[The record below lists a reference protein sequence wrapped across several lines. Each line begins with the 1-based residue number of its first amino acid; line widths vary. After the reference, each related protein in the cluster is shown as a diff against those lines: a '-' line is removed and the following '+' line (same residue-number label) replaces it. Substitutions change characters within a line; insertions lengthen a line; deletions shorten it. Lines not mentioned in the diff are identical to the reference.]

1 MTAAGAAHGPAHAE
15 LRAAVASHRGRV
27 VAHLAH
33 SLGLPHLGL
42 VEDAVQSACL
52 RAWQSWGSEG
62 VPDNPAGW
70 LFRVARNAAIDALRV
85 QGRYE
90 SRSIEGDEVE
100 AFPELPTHPAPEG
113 RFAGELDDEELA
125 LLFTACHPAVPVA
138 SQVALALRVLGSLDH
153 ATLAAGLLCSEA
165 ALTQR
170 LSRARE
176 VLSGQRLQVPA
187 GHELPP
193 RREAVL
199 TVLSLAFHAGARAR
213 ARQVGGEVASL
224 CWEAI
229 RLARSLAAHPVA
241 AHPDADALAAMLLLH
256 GARLTGQLDA
266 SGHIVLLPGQPRDRW
281 DAGMVRMGLAH
292 LQKASQAPALSRWHL
307 LAGIAAEHAT
317 AADYAA
323 TDWPV
328 IVNYYEW
335 LLKLDPTAA
344 PRLAHAVAVAEAGEP
359 QRALALLH
367 ALAPDVPAALTP
379 HALAAQARAHQRLG
393 HQEEAVGLLRQAQ
406 ALAPHAAEARALGRR
421 AMEVQ
426 GGPQDAAA

>member
-1 MTAAGAAHGPAHAE
+1 MTTESVPSSAAQAE
-15 LRAAVASHRGRV
+15 LRATVATQRGRV
-27 VAHLAH
+27 VAHLAR

-42 VEDAVQSACL
+42 VEDAVQTACL
-52 RAWQSWGSEG
+52 RAWQTWPLHG
-62 VPDNPAGW
+62 VPHNPAGW
-70 LFRVARNAAIDALRV
+70 LYRVARHEAVDALRV
-85 QGRYE
+85 AGRHDNWPE
-90 SRSIEGDEVE
+90 DGPAGE
-100 AFPELPTHPAPEG
+100 AVLGLPSQSAPEG

-138 SQVALALRVLGSLDH
+138 SQVALALRVMAGLDL

-165 ALTQR
+165 ALAQR
-170 LSRARE
+170 LARARE
-176 VLSGQRLQVPA
+176 ALSGQRMQVPA
-187 GHELPP
+187 GHELAP
-193 RREAVL
+193 RRESVL

-256 GARLTGQLDA
+256 GARLTGQHDA
-266 SGHIVLLPGQPRDRW
+266 QGHIVLLPGQPRDRW

-292 LQKASQAPALSRWHL
+292 LQRASQAQSLSRWHL

-317 AADYAA
+317 AADYAQ
-323 TDWPV
+323 TDWPA
-328 IVNYYEW
+328 IVGYYEL

-359 QRALALLH
+359 QRALTLLQ
-367 ALAPDVPAALTP
+367 ALAPEVPAALAP
-379 HALAAQARAHQRLG
+379 HLLAAQARAHQRLG
-393 HQEEAVGLLRQAQ
+393 HREEAKKLLLQAQ
-406 ALAPHAAEARALGRR
+406 ALAPHEAEARALGRR
-421 AMEVQ
+421 AAEV
-426 GGPQDAAA
+426 